1 MMLKLF
7 EPIFVYFSKIYIYF
21 YKDKGDNWSIFPAL
35 ILAIILTINLET
47 ISFFLIDLNKFFYV
61 GLAVSSIIFFN
72 LLFRNISY
80 EYVKN
85 YKMSNKTK
93 LIISLIIFTDLVFN
107 FILVNISRNGKFMF

>member
-1 MMLKLF
+1 MLVKLF

-35 ILAIILTINLET
+35 ILAFILTLNLET
-47 ISFFLIDLNKFFYV
+47 ISFFLIDVNKFFYV
-61 GLAVSSIIFFN
+61 GLAVFLIVLFN

-85 YKMSNKTK
+85 YKMANKKIAVITI
-93 LIISLIIFTDLVFN
+93 LIITDLVFN
-107 FILVNISRNGKFMF
+107 FIFLNISRNGKFMF